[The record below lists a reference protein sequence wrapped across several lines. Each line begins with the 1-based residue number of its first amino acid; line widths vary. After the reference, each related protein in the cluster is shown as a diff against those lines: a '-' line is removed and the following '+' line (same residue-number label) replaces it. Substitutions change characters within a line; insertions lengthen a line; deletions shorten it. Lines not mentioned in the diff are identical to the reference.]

1 MMAKQKKMTT
11 HKKVRQDG
19 RPNGKSYKQHIRKFD
34 PDKRKL
40 VCIDCG

>member
-19 RPNGKSYKQHIRKFD
+19 RPNGKAWKQITRKFD
-34 PDKRKL
+34 PLKRRL
-40 VCIDCG
+40 VGFRTR